1 MKEILDYLFNGW
13 TIEEIRGLVALIM
26 LLGIVVGLMT
36 FIIERSIARYN
47 RKSENRKKW
56 LIEII
61 ISPEIENI
69 NKYFEDF
76 ILNFESQINELTDST
91 NLKIESAQVFLL
103 KKAKFISEGHG
114 FNKIFID
121 TFVGLIYEYD
131 KNVGS
136 TLKNLM
142 VSLTDKYT
150 TSIGNLSIDDKSTIQ
165 EFSQFCN
172 FIKSKFYRELF
183 KMVDY

>member
-13 TIEEIRGLVALIM
+13 STEAIRGLVALITF
-26 LLGIVVGLMT
+26 LGIVIGLLT
-36 FIIERSIARYN
+36 FVIERSIASCN
-47 RKSENRKKW
+47 RRRDNRKKW
-56 LIEII
+56 LIDII

-76 ILNFESQINELTDST
+76 ILVFENQITELTDST
-91 NLKIESAQVFLL
+91 TLKNESAQAFLL
-103 KKAKFISEGHG
+103 RKAEFISEGHG
-114 FNKIFID
+114 LNKIFIN
-121 TFVGLIYEYD
+121 TFVGLIEEYD

-136 TLKNLM
+136 TLKDLI

-150 TSIGNLSIDDKSTIQ
+150 TSIGNLDVEAKDTGQ
-165 EFSQFCN
+165 DFSQFCN
-172 FIKSKFYRELF
+172 LTKAKFYRELF